1 MHSSNYKNNLNS
13 SLNFQGFFHY
23 NFFTMADRGMKK
35 RLPFAS
41 LVEQQEYLNKM
52 LYEKNKIARPLVSIE
67 RARKIDTI
75 LKLYPNTTLNFEL
88 YIDGYLYTY
97 VGKILKI
104 DKNKKLVYFDE
115 FFLPIRDIIDIENP
129 NPFADIC

>member
-1 MHSSNYKNNLNS
+1 
-13 SLNFQGFFHY
+13 
-23 NFFTMADRGMKK
+23 MADRGMKK
-35 RLPFAS
+35 WLPFAS

-52 LYEKNKIARPLVSIE
+52 LYEKNKTARPLVSIE

-75 LKLYPNTTLNFEL
+75 LKMYPNTTLNFEL

>member
-1 MHSSNYKNNLNS
+1 
-13 SLNFQGFFHY
+13 
-23 NFFTMADRGMKK
+23 MADRGMKK
-35 RLPFAS
+35 WLPFAS

-75 LKLYPNTTLNFEL
+75 LKLYPNTVLNFKL

-104 DKNKKLVYFDE
+104 DKNKKIVYFDD

-129 NPFADIC
+129 DPFAEVC

>member
-1 MHSSNYKNNLNS
+1 
-13 SLNFQGFFHY
+13 
-23 NFFTMADRGMKK
+23 MADRGMKK
-35 RLPFAS
+35 WLPFAS

-115 FFLPIRDIIDIENP
+115 FFLPIRDIIDIESP

>member
-1 MHSSNYKNNLNS
+1 
-13 SLNFQGFFHY
+13 
-23 NFFTMADRGMKK
+23 MADRGMKK
-35 RLPFAS
+35 WLPFAS

-75 LKLYPNTTLNFEL
+75 LKLYPNTILNFEL